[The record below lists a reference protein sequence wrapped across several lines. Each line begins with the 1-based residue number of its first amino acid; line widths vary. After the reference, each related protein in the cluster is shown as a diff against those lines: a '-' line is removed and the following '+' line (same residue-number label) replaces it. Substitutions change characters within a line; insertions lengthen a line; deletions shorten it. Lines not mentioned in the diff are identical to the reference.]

1 MRSIK
6 SIRCSLDD
14 DDDDGLSCLLYP
26 AGMEAVRMAMW
37 VVCAILTYEEG
48 AVWVPKPPRGRLGEL
63 YLRCLL
69 AMQRGF
75 VLLSFDMECIKGGCF
90 VLFGGCDKKS
100 KNDILRSISIN
111 TNRVVTANLSR
122 SQDKP
127 ALIRTVT
134 GPILVVF
141 QGFI

>member
-1 MRSIK
+1 MK
-6 SIRCSLDD
+6 SERFTYASFFLD
-14 DDDDGLSCLLYP
+14 LSS
-26 AGMEAVRMAMW
+26 GVMEGRENGHVGCMCDPHLR
-37 VVCAILTYEEG
+37 G
-48 AVWVPKPPRGRLGEL
+48 GSRGGVPQASCGRLGGSVSAL
-63 YLRCLL
+63 PFGN
-69 AMQRGF
+69 ARGF
-75 VLLSFDMECIKGGCF
+75 VCCFDTVCIKGG
-90 VLFGGCDKKS
+90 VLLWWGGCDKKS

>member
-1 MRSIK
+1 
-6 SIRCSLDD
+6 
-14 DDDDGLSCLLYP
+14 
-26 AGMEAVRMAMW
+26 MAMW

-48 AVWVPKPPRGRLGEL
+48 AVWIPKPLVGGLGIACAAVWQC
-63 YLRCLL
+63 RW
-69 AMQRGF
+69 GF
-75 VLLSFDMECIKGGCF
+75 VCLSFDMIVSKGG
-90 VLFGGCDKKS
+90 VLFCLGGCDKKS
-100 KNDILRSISIN
+100 KIDILRSISIN

>member
-1 MRSIK
+1 MGPQAS
-6 SIRCSLDD
+6 SW
-14 DDDDGLSCLLYP
+14 
-26 AGMEAVRMAMW
+26 EAWGIVSALPFGNAKG
-37 VVCAILTYEEG
+37 V
-48 AVWVPKPPRGRLGEL
+48 
-63 YLRCLL
+63 
-69 AMQRGF
+69 F
-75 VLLSFDMECIKGGCF
+75 VLSFDMEYQRGMF